1 MLGLPPL
8 LDPLFSPVLRPSL
21 DLLGLLSRLVAEQ
34 ESLKAAIAAAEGNPQ
49 LQRRIRC
56 ESAVKYYV
64 STIVVCNLPIV
75 LLSLLTVLFSFT
87 HMPAQ
92 MIILAYLFVI
102 ASFGPSRACSWDV
115 LVPLGVVNMIMYPI
129 NLRMTHGHWVML
141 IPALLLHI
149 FYPVFFDLADG
160 QSYFDRG
167 TFAPNWTA
175 AGVLGNLFL
184 VGFCPV
190 IGLLPFE
197 LTGMVMSHYM
207 LEDKKAT
214 RLCFS
219 PHCFFSLLLVLCF
232 SMTV

>member
-1 MLGLPPL
+1 
-8 LDPLFSPVLRPSL
+8 
-21 DLLGLLSRLVAEQ
+21 
-34 ESLKAAIAAAEGNPQ
+34 
-49 LQRRIRC
+49 
-56 ESAVKYYV
+56 
-64 STIVVCNLPIV
+64 
-75 LLSLLTVLFSFT
+75 
-87 HMPAQ
+87 

-115 LVPLGVVNMIMYPI
+115 LVPLGVANMIMYPI
-129 NLRMTHGHWVML
+129 NLRMKRGHWVML

-160 QSYFDRG
+160 PSYFDRG

-184 VGFCPV
+184 VGFCPL

-219 PHCFFSLLLVLCF
+219 FLSFICSSFHRGLVFFTRCFKQMKINSTTESSTGLCI
-232 SMTV
+232 SDGSHGRH